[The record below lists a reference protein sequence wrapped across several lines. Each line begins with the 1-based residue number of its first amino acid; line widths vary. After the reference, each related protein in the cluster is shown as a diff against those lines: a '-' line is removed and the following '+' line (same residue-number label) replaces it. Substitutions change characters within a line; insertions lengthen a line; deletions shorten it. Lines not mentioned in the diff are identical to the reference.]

1 MSCIFCKIVAGEIP
15 CYKLAETAHVLAF
28 LDIMPIT
35 RGHLLVV
42 PKEHVELAYLAEPAL
57 SGEMMSTA
65 VRLGRAAQDALQCAG
80 MNFLLNCGACAGQ
93 VVPHAHLHV
102 VPRYADDGI
111 HWPWPQGSLGKEDAA
126 TLLQAITARLR

>member
-1 MSCIFCKIVAGEIP
+1 MSCIFCKIVAGVIP

-28 LDIMPIT
+28 LDIMPIA

-42 PKEHVELAYLAEPAL
+42 PKQHVELAYLADPAL
-57 SGEMMSTA
+57 IGEMMSMA
-65 VRLGRAAQDALQCAG
+65 VRLGRAAQAALQCAG

-102 VPRYADDGI
+102 VPRFVDDGI
-111 HWPWPQGSLGKEDAA
+111 HWPWPQGSLGSDDAA
-126 TLLQAITARLR
+126 ALVQAITERMR